1 MLEAQESLW
10 SSYIANCFLNA
21 FLCYT
26 TIMLNIITMLAI
38 RKTSSLPTP
47 LKILLLSL
55 AVSDLGVGLV
65 VQPLYITR
73 LLIQS
78 TSNTVNSAV
87 DKSTSLAFLILA
99 NFLSFASFFCVTA
112 LSIDRFLAVRLHLR
126 YKELV
131 TRKRVVAEVILTWI
145 FSAFLSLMRLM
156 DLKKKERFVVYAAT
170 DILCLVTTALLYFK
184 LYLVV
189 KHHANQIQAL
199 QVPQA
204 GQSEQ
209 TSNVLR
215 LRKSALGTFY
225 VFLVFLVCYLPQVC
239 HYLFTA
245 VHGSNN
251 AGKIISRYAFTVVL
265 LNSSLNPLIYCWKMR
280 HIRHTLMN
288 MLRKLLPSGN

>member
-1 MLEAQESLW
+1 MVEAQESLW
-10 SSYIANCFLNA
+10 SSYIANCVFNA

-26 TIMLNIITMLAI
+26 TIMLNIITIHAV
-38 RKTSSLPTP
+38 RKTSSMPKP
-47 LKILLLSL
+47 LKILLLSM

-78 TSNTVNSAV
+78 TSNTANSAV
-87 DKSTSLAFLILA
+87 DKSTSLAFLILG
-99 NFLSFASFFCVTA
+99 NFLSFASCFGVTA
-112 LSIDRFLAVRLHLR
+112 LSIDRFFAVHFHLR

-131 TRKRVVAEVILTWI
+131 TRKRVVVVVILTWI
-145 FSAFLSLMRLM
+145 LSAFLSLIRLM

-204 GQSEQ
+204 GRSEQ
-209 TSNVLR
+209 TSNALR
-215 LRKSALGTFY
+215 LRKSTLGTFY
-225 VFLVFLVCYLPQVC
+225 VYLVFLVCYLPQVC
-239 HYLFTA
+239 HYFATTI
-245 VHGSNN
+245 HGTNN
-251 AGKIISRYAFTVVL
+251 TGGILSRYAFTMVF

-288 MLRKLLPSGN
+288 MLRKMLPSGN